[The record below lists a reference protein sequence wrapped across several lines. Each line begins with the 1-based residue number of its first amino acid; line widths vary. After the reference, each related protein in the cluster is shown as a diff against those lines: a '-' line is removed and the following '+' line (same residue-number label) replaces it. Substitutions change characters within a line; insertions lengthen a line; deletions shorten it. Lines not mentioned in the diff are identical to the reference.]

1 MALSKPLSGQL
12 SIDIDTDPVSP
23 IVEHRYRPPFSLGR
37 SLVSQDA
44 LAGPEG
50 LYQVYKGNW
59 AKDCMFF
66 FFCRAYSQISD
77 V

>member
-12 SIDIDTDPVSP
+12 SIDTEPVTP
-23 IVEHRYRPPFSLGR
+23 LAGPRYRPAFSLER

-50 LYQVYKGNW
+50 LY
-59 AKDCMFF
+59 
-66 FFCRAYSQISD
+66 
-77 V
+77 